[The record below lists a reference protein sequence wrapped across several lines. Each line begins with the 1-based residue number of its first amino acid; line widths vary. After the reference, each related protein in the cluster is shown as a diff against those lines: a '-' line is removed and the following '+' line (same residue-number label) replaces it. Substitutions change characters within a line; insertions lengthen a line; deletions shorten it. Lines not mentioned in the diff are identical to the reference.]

1 MESTVQLNA
10 RMSRSLKQSGD
21 EALALIGLSPTQAVR
36 ALWEKASR
44 RGKDLEE
51 VKELL
56 CSEDSGESP
65 ARTQTDKALVE
76 GRAIVEQFYA
86 KLGIDYSELKR
97 PEDMPS
103 DKELLEEALY
113 ERMVERGLA

>member
-10 RMSRSLKQSGD
+10 RLNRSLKQSGD

-51 VKELL
+51 VRDLL
-56 CSEDSGESP
+56 CGNHASAEKQRGP
-65 ARTQTDKALVE
+65 APQVDETLAA
-76 GRAIVEQFYA
+76 GWAIIDDAYRR
-86 KLGIDYSELKR
+86 LGIDPSVKNDL
-97 PEDMPS
+97 PS
-103 DKELLEEALY
+103 DTELLEEALY
-113 ERMVERGLA
+113 ERLVERGLA

>member
-1 MESTVQLNA
+1 MEPTVQLNA

-56 CSEDSGESP
+56 CSGDPEATS
-65 ARTQTDKALVE
+65 ARTQPDKALVE
-76 GRAIVEQFYA
+76 GWALVEQVYA
-86 KLGIDYSELKR
+86 KLGIDYNELKR

-113 ERMVERGLA
+113 KRMVERGLA